1 MKYHINICLICIIVL
16 SCGQKHSFKN
26 VRGFEMKE
34 VAEFL
39 KYVVDEDTSGI
50 INYIAN
56 HKDMDIDEPN
66 AYSQRSLLMWTIS
79 NGKYLSFKC
88 LLHLGANPNYI
99 CRKDGST
106 PLILASGYLDKNY
119 NIDKRYLIDLLD
131 AGADPTIKAIDPA
144 TGLERSAPYKAAGTS
159 LLYVKELIEKG
170 KVPPQFT
177 TNEISMLEVA
187 AIQDKVDI
195 VYYLCVSKRQ
205 SLMAPLKTYG
215 KDSRKLI
222 DIVREWNFKPDSKYY
237 ILQKEILE
245 IYK

>member
-1 MKYHINICLICIIVL
+1 MKNSRNGTIWFHGEREKNTKLFFYH
-16 SCGQKHSFKN
+16 
-26 VRGFEMKE
+26 
-34 VAEFL
+34 
-39 KYVVDEDTSGI
+39 
-50 INYIAN
+50 
-56 HKDMDIDEPN
+56 
-66 AYSQRSLLMWTIS
+66 
-79 NGKYLSFKC
+79 
-88 LLHLGANPNYI
+88 
-99 CRKDGST
+99 
-106 PLILASGYLDKNY
+106 
-119 NIDKRYLIDLLD
+119 YLIDLLD
-131 AGADPTIKAIDPA
+131 AGANPTIKAIDPV

-187 AIQDKVDI
+187 AIQHKVDI